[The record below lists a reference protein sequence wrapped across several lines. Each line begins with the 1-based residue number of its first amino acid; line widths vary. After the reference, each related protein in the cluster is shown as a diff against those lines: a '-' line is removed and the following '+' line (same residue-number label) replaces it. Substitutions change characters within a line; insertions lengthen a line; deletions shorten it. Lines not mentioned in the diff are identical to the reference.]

1 MADRVPTHMR
11 DDCPFAEDLKRV
23 LRVIDG
29 NGQEGLVKTVA
40 SLSEWREREEKRA
53 GGNRKLLWLILLVL
67 LPIAVTRVLDY
78 TSARQ
83 AQPMTTSGQSVTTHT
98 DSNGND
104 SYSTTNTKSTSS
116 GVKK

>member
-1 MADRVPTHMR
+1 MR
-11 DDCPFAEDLKRV
+11 DDCPFAGELKRV

-29 NGQEGLVKTVA
+29 NGQEGLVKTVT
-40 SLSEWREREEKRA
+40 SLSEWREREEKRGA
-53 GGNRKLLWLILLVL
+53 GNRKLLWAIFLVL
-67 LPIAVTRVLDY
+67 LPIAGSRLFDY
-78 TSARQ
+78 ISPRQ
-83 AQPMTTSGQSVTTHT
+83 QQAMTTSGQSVTTHT